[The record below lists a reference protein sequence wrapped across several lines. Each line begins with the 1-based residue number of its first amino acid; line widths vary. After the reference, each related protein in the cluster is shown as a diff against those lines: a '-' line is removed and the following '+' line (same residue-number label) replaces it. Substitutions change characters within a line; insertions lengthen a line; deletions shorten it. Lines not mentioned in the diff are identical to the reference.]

1 MSQTRGCAWP
11 DPDDHRSRFEFCEN
25 GAKAFVTEATRK
37 RVTPDVFK
45 TYSVQ
50 EFGMMSDMAL
60 DKLGRITNPMIL
72 REGSNHYEPIE
83 WSAAFEII
91 ADKIASLNNPDE
103 AVFYTSGRASNE
115 AAFLWGL
122 LARQIGT
129 NNLPDCSNM
138 CHESSGYALSRSIG
152 IGKGTVR
159 LSCFEEADLILVI
172 GQNPGTNHPRMLT
185 ALAECKKKGGSVISI
200 NPLEET
206 GLRRFKHPQKV
217 IQLLGKGTPIADDHF
232 PVRIGGDAALLQG
245 IAKIVLEDGNLD
257 LDFIN
262 EHTIGFEDW
271 KTHIESVDWDEII
284 TQTGLNKS
292 QIEKLIQQSQIDE
305 KKRIKNEKELAKQA
319 IIDEKIRIKEE
330 KILAKKIKLE
340 EKRRIKEEKIL
351 AKKIQ
356 LEEKRRIKEEKAL
369 AKSIELEK
377 KREVKINKKLVKNKI
392 VKEEKI
398 NEEKTLELD
407 AGIGKVKIDL
417 NKFSDL
423 VEKITKKNSLR
434 PFPDINDIPN

>member
-1 MSQTRGCAWP
+1 MKNYLFFFSL
-11 DPDDHRSRFEFCEN
+11 F
-25 GAKAFVTEATRK
+25 FV
-37 RVTPDVFK
+37 F
-45 TYSVQ
+45 SC
-50 EFGMMSDMAL
+50 
-60 DKLGRITNPMIL
+60 
-72 REGSNHYEPIE
+72 
-83 WSAAFEII
+83 
-91 ADKIASLNNPDE
+91 
-103 AVFYTSGRASNE
+103 ASNNSVYWCGDHACINKKEKE
-115 AAFLWGL
+115 AYFKKTM
-122 LARQIGT
+122 IVEVKDSKNKT
-129 NNLPDCSNM
+129 N
-138 CHESSGYALSRSIG
+138 
-152 IGKGTVR
+152 K
-159 LSCFEEADLILVI
+159 
-172 GQNPGTNHPRMLT
+172 
-185 ALAECKKKGGSVISI
+185 
-200 NPLEET
+200 
-206 GLRRFKHPQKV
+206 
-217 IQLLGKGTPIADDHF
+217 
-232 PVRIGGDAALLQG
+232 
-245 IAKIVLEDGNLD
+245 
-257 LDFIN
+257 
-262 EHTIGFEDW
+262 
-271 KTHIESVDWDEII
+271 
-284 TQTGLNKS
+284 NKS

-305 KKRIKNEKELAKQA
+305 KKRIKKEKELAKQA